1 MLNDWK
7 SALISTFLS
16 VVVAIGATTI
26 SWAYQAGQFETQVRQ
41 LQTQQLENKELVK
54 QLQQMNENLVII
66 QTEMKYYRRDIDDLR
81 KKQDEISTRLDGIS
95 IGPIY

>member
-16 VVVAIGATTI
+16 VVVAIGGTAL
-26 SWAYQAGQFETQVRQ
+26 SWSYKVGQFETEVRQ
-41 LQTQQLENKELVK
+41 LQSQQLENRELVN
-54 QLQQMNENLVII
+54 QLRQMNENLVII

-81 KKQDEISTRLDGIS
+81 KKQDEISTRLGGFS
-95 IGPIY
+95 AGPIY